1 MIGIN
6 MNTLE
11 DLNRINKANDILNK
25 GFHKLGVKPIYV
37 DPSLQEEAKPSKIE
51 DEFKPQIELLN
62 QVTSKLK
69 KEKTNI
75 GKKNSKSKNLSVMTS
90 IVIAA
95 VLIYVCF
102 YVYNPQTILEKVQ
115 NVITTPNLIKDPEAN
130 ENLVPEQ
137 NSGEKTFVITSGIFK
152 KQNQAN
158 KYRDELAIRL
168 GVPLKVI
175 KTDSFYTIQIG
186 PNYKEHEDVL
196 MVFDELARYSIKNLS
211 IKMQNS

>member
-1 MIGIN
+1 MISIN

-37 DPSLQEEAKPSKIE
+37 DPSLEQDLKSTKIE
-51 DEFKPQIELLN
+51 YEFKPQIELLN
-62 QVTSKLK
+62 QVTSRLK
-69 KEKTNI
+69 KEKTSAS
-75 GKKNSKSKNLSVMTS
+75 KKRSRSNNLS
-90 IVIAA
+90 ILLGVIIATI
-95 VLIYVCF
+95 LIYICF
-102 YVYNPQTILEKVQ
+102 YVYNPQTIIEKLQ
-115 NVITTPNLIKDPEAN
+115 NVITTPNSIKEKDVEPESISQTGSAGK
-130 ENLVPEQ
+130 
-137 NSGEKTFVITSGIFK
+137 SFVITSGIFK
-152 KQNQAN
+152 KLNQAN

-175 KTDSFYTIQIG
+175 KAENFYTIQIG

-211 IKMQNS
+211 IKMQS